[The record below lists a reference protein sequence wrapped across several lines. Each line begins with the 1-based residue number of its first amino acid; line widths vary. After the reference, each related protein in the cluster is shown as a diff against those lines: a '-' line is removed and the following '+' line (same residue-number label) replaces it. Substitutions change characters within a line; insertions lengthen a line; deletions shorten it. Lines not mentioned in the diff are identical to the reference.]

1 MATAAVLGQNDAL
14 EAAERELIRMS
25 GVPFESER
33 IYLEE
38 SEGFS
43 VFCLK
48 YVQIDKPPL
57 VLIHGYL
64 GTSII
69 FYKLFQSLA
78 KEFSV
83 YCLDLM
89 GMGRSSRPEFSAK
102 GREETELF
110 FVLPIEVCRVKLG
123 LNKMILA
130 GHSFGGYISGCY
142 AEHFPEHVEKLV
154 LISSIGIPHP
164 PGGCAKEWAKS
175 LNWKFRTFMRLGRYL
190 IKKNVTPAAVLRKLG
205 SYGTRFVRKYLK
217 RRWRTI
223 PDNELEHLEKYLY
236 IVNTY
241 PGSGEFA
248 LKELFVEGGFALKP
262 LCERIK
268 QTPTVFVYG
277 DRDWMDPEG
286 ANMNSNYNQ
295 CKVVREFISKSG
307 HHMYIDNPEELVSK
321 LISALNELDE

>member
-1 MATAAVLGQNDAL
+1 MAAAAKLDEEL
-14 EAAERELIRMS
+14 EEAERELIKMS

-48 YVQIDKPPL
+48 YVQSDKPPF

-78 KEFSV
+78 KDFSV

-89 GMGRSSRPEFSAK
+89 GMGRSSRPEFTAK

-110 FVLPIEVCRVKLG
+110 FVLPIEVCRIKLG
-123 LNKMILA
+123 INKMTLA

-142 AEHFPEHVEKLV
+142 TEHFPENVEKLI
-154 LISSIGIPHP
+154 LISSIGIPNP
-164 PGGCAKEWAKS
+164 PGGCAKEWSKS
-175 LNWKFRTFMRLGRYL
+175 LSWKFRTLIKIARYF

-205 SYGTRFVRKYLK
+205 KFGTRFVRKYLK
-217 RRWRTI
+217 KRWRTI
-223 PDNELEHLEKYLY
+223 PDDELVHLEKYLHT
-236 IVNTY
+236 VNTY
-241 PGSGEFA
+241 PGSGEYA
-248 LKELFVEGGFALKP
+248 LKELFVEGGFAVKP

-268 QTPTVFVYG
+268 QTPTVYVYG

-286 ANMNSNYNQ
+286 GNMNSNYNQ
-295 CKVVREFISKSG
+295 CKVVTEFISKSG

-321 LISALNELDE
+321 LIRALKELDE